1 MLKILKEEN
10 FYEYIDFAYDL
21 ALNLEKS
28 VYPTYT
34 DGIKTK
40 EDFIDRALNAY
51 KTENEEILLFEMN
64 GKVEGWIHYYAL
76 PEDEYVSL
84 CAFNINNHIEKAIDE
99 FISYI
104 SSKYSGCTLYFGLPT
119 ENTTIIYYLEQ
130 LNFEKQEECNVD
142 VLLFNN
148 YVPLKEEMETV
159 RITRDNYS
167 DFEILHK
174 VHDED
179 MYWNN
184 KRIKEEVEKWDI
196 FLIKEN
202 DQPLGTIYYYCLD
215 SFMEIFGVD
224 YLNNQYDEA
233 IFKALLTKSL
243 NEGKQSGMESLT
255 YFNDDIEHKII
266 SQLGFNHVSKYV
278 LYTKVI

>member
-1 MLKILKEEN
+1 
-10 FYEYIDFAYDL
+10 
-21 ALNLEKS
+21 
-28 VYPTYT
+28 
-34 DGIKTK
+34 
-40 EDFIDRALNAY
+40 
-51 KTENEEILLFEMN
+51 MN
-64 GKVEGWIHYYAL
+64 CIVL
-76 PEDEYVSL
+76 S
-84 CAFNINNHIEKAIDE
+84 AFNINNHTEKAIDE

-119 ENTTIIYYLEQ
+119 ENTNIIYYLEQ

-148 YVPLKEEMETV
+148 YIPLKEEIETV

-224 YLNNQYDEA
+224 YLNNQL
-233 IFKALLTKSL
+233 FL
-243 NEGKQSGMESLT
+243 
-255 YFNDDIEHKII
+255 
-266 SQLGFNHVSKYV
+266 
-278 LYTKVI
+278 

>member
-1 MLKILKEEN
+1 MLTTLKKED
-10 FYEYIDFAYDL
+10 FYKYVDFAYHL
-21 ALNLEKS
+21 GLNLKKS
-28 VYPTYT
+28 AYPTFT

-40 EDFIDRALNAY
+40 EDFINRALKSY
-51 KTENEEILLFEMN
+51 KTENEEILLFKMN
-64 GKVEGWIHYYAL
+64 NKIEGWIHYYAL
-76 PEDEYVSL
+76 PEDDYISL
-84 CAFNINNHIEKAIDE
+84 CAFNVDHYIEKAIDE

-104 SSKYSGCTLYFGLPT
+104 SYKYSGCTLYFGLPT
-119 ENTTIIYYLEQ
+119 ENKDAISHLKQ
-130 LNFEKQEECNVD
+130 LCFEKQEECNVD

-148 YVPLKEEMETV
+148 YVPLKEEMETI

-167 DFEILHK
+167 DFEVLHK

-184 KRIKEEVEKWDI
+184 ERIKEEVEKWDI
-196 FLIKEN
+196 FIIKEN
-202 DQPLGTIYYYCLD
+202 NQPLGTIYYYCLD

-224 YLNNQYDEA
+224 YYNNQYDERL
-233 IFKALLTKSL
+233 FKALLTKSL
-243 NEGKQSGMESLT
+243 NEGKKDGMNSLT

-266 SQLGFNHVSKYV
+266 SQLGFHHVSRYV